1 MSEEWEEETTVTLIA
16 AGYEWT
22 CPHCDT
28 LNHEIEIVPKVT
40 CSQCQQVFDVDD
52 AYHAYE

>member
-1 MSEEWEEETTVTLIA
+1 METVSLIS

-28 LNHEIEIVPKVT
+28 LNHEIEITETVA
-40 CSQCQQVFDVDD
+40 CEQCGVEFEVSD
-52 AYHAYE
+52 ADHAYE